1 MADTTTTTYGL
12 TKPEVGAS
20 EDTWG
25 TKINTNFDNLDDLLD
40 GTTPITG
47 IDINSGTLDGVT
59 INGSVIGGTTAAA
72 GTFTTLTASTSI
84 TGTLATAAQTNI
96 TSVGTLTG
104 LTVDG
109 NVGIGGAASSIQ
121 SGFDT
126 LQIGGN
132 LTLNVDSTGA
142 GAGVY
147 MGNNVYRDSGNSRWE
162 YIYTDE
168 ATQYLQANGEH
179 IWRYAASGTAN
190 NAISWSEAMRISSG
204 GVVSI
209 ANSAPKTWSSNSQA
223 VLQIGNTGAL
233 ELYDTTDDPF
243 SLLSNLYRGTD
254 NSYKYIENNEAARI
268 SFYQGDIN
276 FATAPVG
283 TADTNATI
291 TSRLF
296 IQNEGNV
303 GIGVTNPEDFTGG
316 ANNLV
321 VGTGSGDQGISIY
334 AGSSSDSSVFF
345 VDSSSGTGAYRGQIR
360 YRHDV
365 DDMSFHTAGGFERM
379 RIDSSGNVGIGTS
392 SPRENIGIVNTNIS
406 DNGSQS
412 FIRHN
417 QYFGSSSLV
426 VENSSYGTVQIGL
439 NRQGGGHLT
448 FETGGVNTTST
459 ERMRIDSSGNLLV
472 GKTGTSF
479 STEGVEVRPDTLWV
493 TRDGDTPVF
502 LNRLTSD
509 GTILSFSKDGTTV
522 GSIGNTG
529 TRLYLGSGDVGA
541 AFQSDVDKRF
551 YPVGD
556 QCIHYMQ
563 HNY

>member
-379 RIDSSGNVGIGTS
+379 RIDSGGNVGIGTS
-392 SPRENIGIVNTNIS
+392 SPTDKIE
-406 DNGSQS
+406 
-412 FIRHN
+412 IRTTADESIYMRVRN
-417 QYFGSSSLV
+417 DTTSLYAGVSST
-426 VENSSYGTVQIGL
+426 GAATIQTDD
-439 NRQGGGHLT
+439 HLT
-448 FETGGVNTTST
+448 FNTGNYA
-459 ERMRIDSSGNLLV
+459 ERMRIDSSGNV
-472 GKTGTSF
+472 GIGTSNP
-479 STEGVEVRPDTLWV
+479 VRSVDVRRSNAASYSASSASSASP
-493 TRDGDTPVF
+493 
-502 LNRLTSD
+502 LTSSD
-509 GTILSFSKDGTTV
+509 AGLSVKNS
-522 GSIGNTG
+522 S
-529 TRLYLGSGDVGA
+529 L
-541 AFQSDVDKRF
+541 
-551 YPVGD
+551 
-556 QCIHYMQ
+556 
-563 HNY
+563 